1 MGVSLLVDDLPS
13 LPESLPDGSLLF
25 RVALPAQEIR
35 IISGSARPV
44 DFGHPVDQRRLGVA
58 LLGLSWEQGGERIDA
73 PIDSSVTQP
82 CRQACF
88 RRGGAKASVSGRIR
102 LCQRPFHSAEIAY
115 NSVSVRVW
123 LSPPVSGTLAGTLRA

>member
-1 MGVSLLVDDLPS
+1 MPVSLLVDDLPS

-58 LLGLSWEQGGERIDA
+58 FSWEQGGERIDA
-73 PIDSSVTQP
+73 PIDSS
-82 CRQACF
+82 AF
-88 RRGGAKASVSGRIR
+88 IDGFEALDNYAADLKARGGDGGNVGRV
-102 LCQRPFHSAEIAY
+102 LVHLSAQ
-115 NSVSVRVW
+115 
-123 LSPPVSGTLAGTLRA
+123 LLD

>member
-73 PIDSSVTQP
+73 PIDSSAFIDGFQHVEHPETSD
-82 CRQACF
+82 RMF
-88 RRGGAKASVSGRIR
+88 RWTNGNAALPPSLFPPWRGV
-102 LCQRPFHSAEIAY
+102 LDC
-115 NSVSVRVW
+115 
-123 LSPPVSGTLAGTLRA
+123 L

>member
-44 DFGHPVDQRRLGVA
+44 DFGHPEDQRRLGVA

-73 PIDSSVTQP
+73 RSTRRRSSTGSNISNTLKPATGCSGGPTATQP
-82 CRQACF
+82 CRRACF
-88 RRGGAKASVSGRIR
+88 RRGGAKA
-102 LCQRPFHSAEIAY
+102 
-115 NSVSVRVW
+115 
-123 LSPPVSGTLAGTLRA
+123 

>member
-1 MGVSLLVDDLPS
+1 MVVPLLVDDLPS

-44 DFGHPVDQRRLGVA
+44 DFGHPEDQRRLGVA

-73 PIDSSVTQP
+73 PIDSSAFIDGFQHVEHPEPATGCSGGPTVTQP
-82 CRQACF
+82 CRRACF

-102 LCQRPFHSAEIAY
+102 LSQP
-115 NSVSVRVW
+115 
-123 LSPPVSGTLAGTLRA
+123 